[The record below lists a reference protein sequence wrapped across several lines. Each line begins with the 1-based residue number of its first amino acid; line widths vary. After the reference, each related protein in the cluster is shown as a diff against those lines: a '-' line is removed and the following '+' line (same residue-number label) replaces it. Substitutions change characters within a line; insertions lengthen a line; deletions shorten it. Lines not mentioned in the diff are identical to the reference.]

1 MCSTEWLQELEYR
14 VACVYISIIAY
25 ANQDILAESWPRQ
38 ASRALGIVHQLGV
51 LNLDIVSRR
60 GFKSFF
66 GKSLYS
72 KLSKL
77 GTSETCCIGN
87 AAVDWDTATQWFEW
101 LPELA

>member
-1 MCSTEWLQELEYR
+1 MCSTEWLQDLEYR

-38 ASRALGIVHQLGV
+38 ALRALGIVHQLGV

-60 GFKSFF
+60 NFKSFF

-87 AAVDWDTATQWFEW
+87 AAVAATQWFEW
-101 LPELA
+101 LQELA